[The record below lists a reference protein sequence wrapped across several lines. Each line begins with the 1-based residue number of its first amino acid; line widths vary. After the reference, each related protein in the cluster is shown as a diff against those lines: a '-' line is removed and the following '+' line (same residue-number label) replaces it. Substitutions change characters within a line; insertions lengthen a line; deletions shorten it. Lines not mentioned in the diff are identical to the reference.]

1 MTCWKFYKSFDH
13 SDLCELL
20 LAKNVYFNRLE
31 RIVTECNNSISTS
44 TILMKSHNLIQDMY
58 VECISD
64 VDKNEPKF
72 QICDHVKYPSQK
84 PTVVNIYNW

>member
-1 MTCWKFYKSFDH
+1 
-13 SDLCELL
+13 
-20 LAKNVYFNRLE
+20 
-31 RIVTECNNSISTS
+31 
-44 TILMKSHNLIQDMY
+44 MKSHNLIQDMY

-84 PTVVNIYNW
+84 PTVVNIYN